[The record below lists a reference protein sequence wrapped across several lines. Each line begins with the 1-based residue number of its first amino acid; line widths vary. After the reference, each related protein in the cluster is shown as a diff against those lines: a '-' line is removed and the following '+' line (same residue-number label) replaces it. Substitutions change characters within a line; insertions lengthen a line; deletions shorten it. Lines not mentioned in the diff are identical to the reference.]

1 MTGYELDMKLGIFA
15 VFVVV
20 VKKFLSL
27 PESNS
32 CRAAGREVF

>member
-1 MTGYELDMKLGIFA
+1 MKLGIFA

-27 PESNS
+27 PGSNS
-32 CRAAGREVF
+32 CSMETGSLVRELPE